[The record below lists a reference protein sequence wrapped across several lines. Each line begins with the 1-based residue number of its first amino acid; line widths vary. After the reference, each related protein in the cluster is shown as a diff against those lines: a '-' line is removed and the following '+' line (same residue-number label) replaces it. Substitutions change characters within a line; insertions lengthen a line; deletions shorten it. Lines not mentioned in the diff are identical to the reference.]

1 MSYAMCMYK
10 YKYKACVDS
19 AFNFN
24 THPKPEARSCR
35 STLYSCTLYID
46 IIIIIIISQHVV
58 HHHNHK
64 S

>member
-24 THPKPEARSCR
+24 THPKPEARSC
-35 STLYSCTLYID
+35 TL
-46 IIIIIIISQHVV
+46 
-58 HHHNHK
+58 
-64 S
+64 